1 MELTQTVKAFVAGF
15 REAVVAERQNAEPR
29 VIRALALIVFISV
42 FDYGVVDFRRLT
54 LVSRVGRMSTCCN
67 E

>member
-29 VIRALALIVFISV
+29 VIRALALIVFILFLIMVWLISG
-42 FDYGVVDFRRLT
+42 D
-54 LVSRVGRMSTCCN
+54 
-67 E
+67 